1 MSTTYPCPPANTDFC
16 HLKEIFLVQTKHD
29 EKVPGTW
36 TKSGGTKVL
45 GLILAHH
52 YSLLNDSLLHRPLP
66 VGLSQSS
73 VLPYAA

>member
-1 MSTTYPCPPANTDFC
+1 MHASANSDFY
-16 HLKEIFLVQTKHD
+16 LAKEIFLVQTKHD

-45 GLILAHH
+45 RLILAHH
-52 YSLLNDSLLHRPLP
+52 YSLLNDSLFYRHLP

-73 VLPYAA
+73 VLLYAA